1 VLNSDTGTD
10 ELLDGDAEI
19 ARFIFSL
26 HTGSGF
32 VPDPDFH
39 ENLIGE
45 FLMKLQIV
53 ILGVFS
59 AATFGSIFSGCNGA
73 SAVAGGGAAS
83 SIVGPVS
90 SVKSDPIKPPSVT
103 RSYSTDVLLFVGAGT
118 WGAEIASLESIMDSH
133 GTSYQTMTSGQLD
146 TMSIDEMA
154 KFGLLI
160 FPGGAGGTEAGS
172 LSAQTHAHLRAAVQ
186 LMGVSY
192 LGFCAGAFIAAAP
205 APAAGQ
211 DVSYGLGIVDA
222 PVMDYYYL
230 ENQGQDIA
238 MTLEKFPDG
247 STADLLFYGGPVT
260 PNIVGGVIAK
270 YPNGDPAITQIHS
283 GNGFVIV
290 SGSHP
295 TATQSTLNALGVRS
309 SDGTHLDLAW
319 KLIHS
324 ALTQQPMPAY

>member
-1 VLNSDTGTD
+1 MLNSDTGTD

-90 SVKSDPIKPPSVT
+90 SVKPDPIKPPSVT

-118 WGAEIASLESIMDSH
+118 SVSRLAVVSLEDHWEMFRQHVQRPPERMLEMIGEINVGRLQEIGWAHDPLVELSVAE
-133 GTSYQTMTSGQLD
+133 TGQYDLQVNR
-146 TMSIDEMA
+146 
-154 KFGLLI
+154 
-160 FPGGAGGTEAGS
+160 
-172 LSAQTHAHLRAAVQ
+172 SA
-186 LMGVSY
+186 
-192 LGFCAGAFIAAAP
+192 
-205 APAAGQ
+205 
-211 DVSYGLGIVDA
+211 
-222 PVMDYYYL
+222 
-230 ENQGQDIA
+230 
-238 MTLEKFPDG
+238 
-247 STADLLFYGGPVT
+247 
-260 PNIVGGVIAK
+260 
-270 YPNGDPAITQIHS
+270 
-283 GNGFVIV
+283 
-290 SGSHP
+290 
-295 TATQSTLNALGVRS
+295 
-309 SDGTHLDLAW
+309 
-319 KLIHS
+319 
-324 ALTQQPMPAY
+324 